1 MAKVIIKSDKDII
14 FKNNFYCGPIK
25 GGCYVVWG
33 TNSVWKMVQHQAGQG
48 SVLQT
53 PDTEAVRPERAV
65 ST

>member
-1 MAKVIIKSDKDII
+1 MIY
-14 FKNNFYCGPIK
+14 KNNFYCGPIK

-33 TNSVWKMVQHQAGQG
+33 TNSVWKTVQHQAGQG

-53 PDTEAVRPERAV
+53 PDTEAVRPERAM